1 MYRLCKVAARLGCRA
16 TQEAEVLAQ
25 DDAAPSS
32 SHGAGQEDDQGAE
45 QGEHDDADADDDDD
59 GEDDVDYDEL
69 GMSQLD
75 DEPEGTQES
84 STIGCPHRTSKPVNR
99 YTPGTYALGRGKRSS
114 RCPR

>member
-75 DEPEGTQES
+75 DAPQGTQGS
-84 STIGCPHRTSKPVNR
+84 SGSGHPHKTSQPVDR
-99 YTPGTYALGRGKRSS
+99 FTPGTYALGRGKR
-114 RCPR
+114 RTRRPH